1 MIPYSGKFN
10 EYAQLY
16 SELGNVTI
24 MDLIKSFNDKK
35 DLEDRLKFDV
45 EDLKREV
52 LAISKL
58 MGYIDRYALQKA
70 ANETNLVLSDNKI
83 LLKID
88 RSGNIWLNGILENNP
103 TRIGKEIVKIA
114 QSYREN
120 LPIEKMTEYLN
131 VREHPLDQDVV
142 EDAPF

>member
-1 MIPYSGKFN
+1 MDNIFFHQGAPFN
-10 EYAQLY
+10 Q
-16 SELGNVTI
+16 GNI
-24 MDLIKSFNDKK
+24 YD
-35 DLEDRLKFDV
+35 FDV

-58 MGYIDRYALQKA
+58 IGYIDRYALQKA

-88 RSGNIWLNGILENNP
+88 RSGNIWLNGVLENNP